1 MSHAPYEPVPQAPP
15 QWAQQPVQPGRA
27 PSRLLPLLGVV
38 LGSLGLIAG
47 VAAWFRAA
55 PSTEGASA
63 VYSEQQVSEAKKA
76 VCETFSEGMASLQA
90 AGSKKPDNPAD
101 ALPITAVNVRLA
113 EVAFSN
119 ALFNSLNRNAA
130 TPKDLRDL
138 TSQLA
143 GIYQK
148 IALIQLADGARADF
162 HPVAAEADEIV
173 PKIKQICL

>member
-63 VYSEQQVSEAKKA
+63 VYSEQQVSEAKAA
-76 VCETFSEGMASLQA
+76 VCEAFEQGQEALVAVGNKKSSNPSEGFAFAVNSRLAVDAVMDDLRALLL
-90 AGSKKPDNPAD
+90 DNPAT
-101 ALPITAVNVRLA
+101 P
-113 EVAFSN
+113 EPS
-119 ALFNSLNRNAA
+119 RNAI
-130 TPKDLRDL
+130 KKLIDNYQDLLFKTLSDKSGPELESTFGSIDASVLRVRE
-138 TSQLA
+138 SC
-143 GIYQK
+143 K
-148 IALIQLADGARADF
+148 
-162 HPVAAEADEIV
+162 
-173 PKIKQICL
+173 